1 MLSGAL
7 ATLTSKLL
15 SSALMRI
22 SSTPAAAAAAVA
34 VKLQATVAATGAHTP
49 HPLSR
54 HLSSKAA
61 PSQAA
66 QQQAMVA
73 YWRSLLRGAKSFG
86 AQRPA
91 ALLLGGAA
99 VSAGVWVAQVSLL
112 RPAFGQASLDGYAA
126 ELRLLSFFVCRPLL
140 LRGL

>member
-1 MLSGAL
+1 
-7 ATLTSKLL
+7 
-15 SSALMRI
+15 
-22 SSTPAAAAAAVA
+22 
-34 VKLQATVAATGAHTP
+34 
-49 HPLSR
+49 
-54 HLSSKAA
+54 
-61 PSQAA
+61 
-66 QQQAMVA
+66 MVA